1 MKKRLVLAVMLL
13 LVAAVVADAAV
24 VKVKVATANVRSK
37 PDLMAPVIS
46 RVSQGALFEV
56 QKKTG
61 TWYEISVVDNA
72 GNIVT
77 GYINAD
83 VVEEVGAA
91 GAAPATA
98 PSQPP
103 AAAPRVSQP
112 AMSSSGYA
120 ASGAA
125 AAGGFFLTAGPVLSN
140 LAVSNEDLG
149 ETKKS
154 PRFGFAGGVG
164 YDMPLGGGLS
174 VMPIVMFT
182 TGGAV
187 YSAGSDKIRYIANAL
202 AVPVLIKYAFGG
214 GPFAAIGPSFAFVMS
229 PKIKYDIGGETGE
242 EAIETANINT
252 FQLGLVIG
260 AGFETMMGTSKVG
273 IQLAYSLGLS
283 KLNKE
288 GDESVKP
295 NGIYILGLFKF

>member
-56 QKKTG
+56 QKKMG

-83 VVEEVGAA
+83 MVEEVGAA

-98 PSQPP
+98 PAQP
-103 AAAPRVSQP
+103 AAPTRVSQP
-112 AMSSSGYA
+112 TASSAGYA

-125 AAGGFFLTAGPVLSN
+125 AAGGFFLAAGPVLSN
-140 LAVSNEDLG
+140 LSVSNEELG
-149 ETKKS
+149 DTKKS
-154 PRFGFAGGVG
+154 PRFGLAAGVG
-164 YDMPLGGGLS
+164 YEMPLGGGLS
-174 VMPIVMFT
+174 VAPFLMFT
-182 TGGAV
+182 TGGNV
-187 YSAGSDKIRYIANAL
+187 YSAGSDKIRYVANAL
-202 AVPVLIKYAFGG
+202 ALPVLFKYSFGG
-214 GPFAAIGPSFAFVMS
+214 GPYAALGPSFALVMS

-242 EAIETANINT
+242 EAVETSTINT
-252 FQLGLVIG
+252 FQIGLVLGIG
-260 AGFETMMGTSKVG
+260 YEMTMGASKVG
-273 IQLAYSLGLS
+273 IQAAYSLGMT

-288 GDESVKP
+288 GEDSIKP
-295 NGIYILGLFKF
+295 NGIYILGLFRF